1 MKVEGGMKAK
11 AVISD
16 TDLCVLLSNALENA
30 IHANLLLP
38 TKQRKIRCR
47 MVGTPGV
54 MLELS
59 NPCAD
64 DVVFDSN
71 GLPIAQR
78 KGHGLGVQSVSAFC
92 HKNGAL

>member
-1 MKVEGGMKAK
+1 MFSSYFDQAQNQDIPVEAD
-11 AVISD
+11 ISLPD
-16 TDLCVLLSNALENA
+16 TLPVDEGELAIVLANALENA

-64 DVVFDSN
+64 DVVFDLS
-71 GLPIAQR
+71 LI
-78 KGHGLGVQSVSAFC
+78 HI
-92 HKNGAL
+92 